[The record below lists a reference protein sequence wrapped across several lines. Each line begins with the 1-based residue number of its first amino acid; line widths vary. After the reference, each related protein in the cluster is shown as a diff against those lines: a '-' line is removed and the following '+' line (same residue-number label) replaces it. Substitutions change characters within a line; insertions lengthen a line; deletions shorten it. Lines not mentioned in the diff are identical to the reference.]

1 MDIDAFIDKWSQ
13 ARGGAERANYQ
24 MFLSEFCQ
32 AIGVPSPEPASDD
45 AHTNDYVFERGVK
58 RRESEGLASTLR
70 IDLYKRG
77 CFILE
82 AKQSRAH
89 QRDDQP
95 RLFTEAE
102 AASTAAGEGRWDTL
116 MRNARKQAEDYVF
129 RLPAD
134 HVAPPFILVCDVG
147 YVFEI
152 YADFSGSGRAYSHF
166 PDRKGFRVRLEDL
179 RNSEVVERLKAI
191 WTDPQSLDPT
201 RKAARVTRQIAER
214 LAEVSKRLEKKHPP
228 EEVAHFLMRCI
239 FTMFAEDTD
248 LLPKGRFTALLEDC
262 LDGPASF
269 APLLE
274 ELWRKMDAPNH
285 ADRFYSLFKTHLRW
299 FNGNLF
305 HDARAFPMGK
315 EEIGELL
322 AASRHDW
329 RFVEPAI
336 FGTLVEQALE
346 PGERRKLGAHYTP
359 RSYVERLVEVTVME
373 PLRADWNAAQLKA
386 GDARERD
393 DLKAAVAAIRAFH
406 HQLCTTRVL
415 DPACGTGNF
424 LYVSLELMKRLE
436 GDVLETLAELGQTES
451 IGFETVDPHQFL
463 GIELNVRAAAIAEL
477 VLWIGYLQQHY
488 RNSVEHPAEPILKA
502 FGNIQ
507 QKDAVLTWDGYPELQ
522 FEIISNPPPPGEG
535 DHAKHGGGGLPDAPD
550 HPNNV
555 AGGQPD
561 APALAPS
568 TASRSPSPV
577 GGGSRAV
584 QTYPNARRPDWPDA
598 EFIVGN
604 PPFIGGAM
612 LRSRMMPGYAEALW
626 SAHPHM
632 NESADFVMYWWD
644 RAAELLTRKKTPLRR
659 FGLVTTNSISQVF
672 QRRVMER
679 HLTAKAPVS
688 IIFAVPD
695 HPWTKATKDS
705 AAVRI
710 AMTTARAGS
719 HDGELR
725 EVVAEAGL
733 DTDDPTLA
741 FRSKEGKVN
750 SDLTVGVDV
759 TRAGPLLANDGV
771 CSPGVKLH
779 GAGFI
784 VTPIEAEHLG
794 LGRRPGLERHIR
806 NYRNGRDLTARS
818 RGVMVIDL
826 DGLSAE
832 EVRRT
837 YPEVYQ
843 HLLERVKPERDS
855 NNEAYRREYWWLFGR
870 KNTLMRGFLAGLPRY
885 IATVETTKHRVFQFL
900 DADILP
906 DNMLV
911 NVGSADG
918 WILAVLSSR
927 VHTTWA
933 PVLGGWLGYGNDPRY
948 SKSRCFDPFPFPD
961 ASEALRATLRALGE
975 ELDATRKT
983 VQAEHPDLT
992 LTGLYNVLE
1001 KVRAGTPLDAKDTD
1015 VKARGRVLI
1024 LKDLHDQIDRATMHA
1039 YGWDDLIEEPF
1050 PSADGG
1056 RVGMGVK
1063 AVGADGT
1070 DGASSGQTVTPN
1082 PGPSPIKGEG
1092 RSEIILE
1099 RLVALNAER
1108 AKEEAAGHVRWLR
1121 PDYQIPRFAK
1131 GAAAPKSGELDLGT
1145 VVALGSKKD
1154 GGLPA
1159 FPKDKGEQVMA
1170 IRAVLQAAGKPMDAA
1185 AVSRAF
1191 KGGGRKIEQRV
1202 VQALNTL
1209 VRYAEITALSD
1220 GTFAARR
1227 VA

>member
-1 MDIDAFIDKWSQ
+1 MEGNPRPSPACNVSANRAKCAQGRPRLDIDTFIDKWSQ

-32 AIGVPSPEPASDD
+32 TIGVPSPDPASHD
-45 AHTNDYVFERGVK
+45 TRSNDYVFERGVP
-58 RRESEGLASTLR
+58 RRESEGTASTLR

-147 YVFEI
+147 FVFEV

-262 LDGPASF
+262 LDGPGSF

-305 HDARAFPMGK
+305 HDARAFPMSK

-488 RNSVEHPAEPILKA
+488 RNSREHPAEPILKA
-502 FGNIQ
+502 FHNIQ

-522 FEIISNPPPPGEG
+522 FEMRGDVSSPSRSDGEG
-535 DHAKHGGGGLPDAPD
+535 DREAVEGSGVTHGKDGGPDLSQRPPSRLARRRVHRRQPAVHRWQGPALAD
-550 HPNNV
+550 DARLCRSAVVGASAHERERRFRHVLVGP
-555 AGGQPD
+555 GGRAADPQED
-561 APALAPS
+561 APA
-568 TASRSPSPV
+568 
-577 GGGSRAV
+577 
-584 QTYPNARRPDWPDA
+584 
-598 EFIVGN
+598 
-604 PPFIGGAM
+604 
-612 LRSRMMPGYAEALW
+612 
-626 SAHPHM
+626 
-632 NESADFVMYWWD
+632 
-644 RAAELLTRKKTPLRR
+644 PLRPR
-659 FGLVTTNSISQVF
+659 HHQLDQPGVPAPGDGAPP
-672 QRRVMER
+672 ER
-679 HLTAKAPVS
+679 Q
-688 IIFAVPD
+688 
-695 HPWTKATKDS
+695 
-705 AAVRI
+705 
-710 AMTTARAGS
+710 G
-719 HDGELR
+719 
-725 EVVAEAGL
+725 
-733 DTDDPTLA
+733 
-741 FRSKEGKVN
+741 
-750 SDLTVGVDV
+750 SDLD
-759 TRAGPLLANDGV
+759 
-771 CSPGVKLH
+771 
-779 GAGFI
+779 
-784 VTPIEAEHLG
+784 
-794 LGRRPGLERHIR
+794 HIR
-806 NYRNGRDLTARS
+806 
-818 RGVMVIDL
+818 
-826 DGLSAE
+826 
-832 EVRRT
+832 
-837 YPEVYQ
+837 
-843 HLLERVKPERDS
+843 H
-855 NNEAYRREYWWLFGR
+855 
-870 KNTLMRGFLAGLPRY
+870 
-885 IATVETTKHRVFQFL
+885 
-900 DADILP
+900 
-906 DNMLV
+906 
-911 NVGSADG
+911 
-918 WILAVLSSR
+918 
-927 VHTTWA
+927 
-933 PVLGGWLGYGNDPRY
+933 
-948 SKSRCFDPFPFPD
+948 
-961 ASEALRATLRALGE
+961 
-975 ELDATRKT
+975 
-983 VQAEHPDLT
+983 
-992 LTGLYNVLE
+992 
-1001 KVRAGTPLDAKDTD
+1001 
-1015 VKARGRVLI
+1015 
-1024 LKDLHDQIDRATMHA
+1024 
-1039 YGWDDLIEEPF
+1039 
-1050 PSADGG
+1050 
-1056 RVGMGVK
+1056 
-1063 AVGADGT
+1063 
-1070 DGASSGQTVTPN
+1070 
-1082 PGPSPIKGEG
+1082 PGPSVDQGDQG
-1092 RSEIILE
+1092 QRGGADCDDSG
-1099 RLVALNAER
+1099 
-1108 AKEEAAGHVRWLR
+1108 AGWF
-1121 PDYQIPRFAK
+1121 PR
-1131 GAAAPKSGELDLGT
+1131 
-1145 VVALGSKKD
+1145 
-1154 GGLPA
+1154 
-1159 FPKDKGEQVMA
+1159 
-1170 IRAVLQAAGKPMDAA
+1170 
-1185 AVSRAF
+1185 
-1191 KGGGRKIEQRV
+1191 
-1202 VQALNTL
+1202 
-1209 VRYAEITALSD
+1209 
-1220 GTFAARR
+1220 RR
-1227 VA
+1227 VARGGC